1 VLIGVAVKERVFS
14 FRSSEVLDD
23 ENCGAPH
30 MRLHEGD
37 SRSILG
43 WLQRDAADHAC
54 TSSPGGGLKFRGGD
68 VRQVQV
74 SHPPIR
80 KYDS

>member
-1 VLIGVAVKERVFS
+1 MLIGVTVEERLFS

-23 ENCGAPH
+23 ENCGPPD
-30 MRLHEGD
+30 MGLHEGD

-43 WLQRDAADHAC
+43 LLQRDGADHAC
-54 TSSPGGGLKFRGGD
+54 TNLPGGGLKFRGGD
-68 VRQVQV
+68 VREFQV

-80 KYDS
+80 EHDS